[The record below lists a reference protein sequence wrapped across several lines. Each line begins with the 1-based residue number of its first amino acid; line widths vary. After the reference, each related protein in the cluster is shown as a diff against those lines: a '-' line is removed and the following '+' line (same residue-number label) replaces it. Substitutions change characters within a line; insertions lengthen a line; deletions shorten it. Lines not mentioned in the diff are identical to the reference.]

1 MSEQHERQHAWNPH
15 DGSGVRT
22 YLQVL
27 RRRKWIFLLAL
38 ILVPLI
44 AVALSLRQT
53 PLYQA
58 SAQVLLKYQN
68 LAGGISGIQDVSGVY
83 QDPTRIAATQA
94 KVAMVPAVADRVAAA
109 VGLRRTTAG
118 DFLANASVSVQ
129 SDADILDFRHTDR
142 NRIRAARLAT
152 EHARQFIAYRQEL
165 DTANITA
172 AQKEL
177 RQRIQQ
183 LQASGATGS
192 AAYAKLVESAQQ
204 LRTLGALQTSNATLV
219 HPADGAAQI
228 QPRPVRN
235 GIFGF
240 ALGLILGLGLAFL
253 VEALDT
259 RIRSAN
265 DVAERLGL
273 PLLARLPEPPRRL
286 RKKNLLTMLAEPT
299 SMRAEAVRLLRTN
312 IEFVNLDRDARAIMI
327 TSAVEREGKSTT
339 IANLAIAEARAGR
352 RTLLVDLDLRRP
364 LLHRF
369 FDLEGPGLTDV
380 VLGHAS
386 LEEAIKQIPLAHPKA
401 KDVTRSSR
409 NGRVDLGGFLHVLPA
424 GHLPPDP
431 SEFIGSPRLTQ
442 LLDSLREQADVV
454 YVDAPPLLHVGDA
467 LALSSKVDGMVVAVR
482 LDIARRPMLTEL
494 ARVLERVPAAK
505 LGFVL
510 TNAEGEDGY
519 GGYGGYG
526 GYYNETGT
534 RRQRAEE
541 RV

>member
-1 MSEQHERQHAWNPH
+1 
-15 DGSGVRT
+15 
-22 YLQVL
+22 VL

-38 ILVPLI
+38 VIVPLV

-68 LAGGISGIQDVSGVY
+68 LAGGISGIQDVSGVF

-94 KVAMVPAVADRVAAA
+94 KVAMVPAVAQRVVTA
-109 VGLRRTTAG
+109 VGLRNTTPN

-129 SDADILDFRHTDR
+129 TDADILDFRHTDR
-142 NRIRAARLAT
+142 NRALAPRLAT
-152 EHARQFIAYRQEL
+152 EHARQFIAYRREL

-172 AQKEL
+172 AEKEL
-177 RQRIQQ
+177 RRRIQQ

-192 AAYAKLVESAQQ
+192 AAYAKLVESDQQ

-240 ALGLILGLGLAFL
+240 ALGLILGLGLVFL
-253 VEALDT
+253 AEALDT

-286 RKKNLLTMLAEPT
+286 RAKDRLTMLAEPT
-299 SMRAEAVRLLRTN
+299 SLRAEAVRLLRTN
-312 IEFVNLDRDARAIMI
+312 IEFVNLDRGAHAIMI
-327 TSAVEREGKSTT
+327 TSAVQREGKSTT

-364 LLHRF
+364 WLHRF

-380 VLGHAS
+380 VLEHAR
-386 LEEAIKQIPLAHPKA
+386 LDEAIKQVPLAHPEPK
-401 KDVTRSSR
+401 KGTRSSD

-442 LLDSLREQADVV
+442 LLEELRDRADVV

-467 LALSSKVDGMVVAVR
+467 LALSSKVDGMIVVVR
-482 LDIARRPMLTEL
+482 LNIARRPMLTEL
-494 ARVLERVPAAK
+494 ERVLERVPAAK

-510 TNAEGEDGY
+510 TNAEDEEGY
-519 GGYGGYG
+519 GYGDY
-526 GYYNETGT
+526 GYYHEAGT
-534 RRQRAEE
+534 RQQRAEE